1 MNLYAHWLIYNR
13 CRFCLHTPVYPG
25 ICKHNSPFT
34 IRNRVR
40 VIPFSI
46 NQLPACLHTG
56 VDVYVE
62 ISAQSRVK
70 NQPALSISVSTKH
83 MLCPIVQFPCKTFIG
98 TANTAETH
106 QNRRGAVLFHSM
118 VLLCDNLDTKI
129 SLRICFG
136 LHTHRLIQMSKY

>member
-1 MNLYAHWLIYNR
+1 MIPYLSSASYHYSKKQGTSSPVSSFLLPRSR
-13 CRFCLHTPVYPG
+13 CCFCLHTPVYPG

-34 IRNRVR
+34 IRNRVG

-62 ISAQSRVK
+62 ISAQSRGK
-70 NQPALSISVSTKH
+70 NQPALSISVSTKY
-83 MLCPIVQFPCKTFIG
+83 MPCPIVQFPCKTFIG

-106 QNRRGAVLFHSM
+106 QNAVEQFYATPWFFC
-118 VLLCDNLDTKI
+118 VTI
-129 SLRICFG
+129 
-136 LHTHRLIQMSKY
+136 